1 MTKNKKTYNNFLDKG
16 KDRALFWKL
25 KKKDE
30 QAFIRVYE
38 KYVDDIYRF
47 IYYKVGNSE
56 EARDITSLVFL
67 KTWNYILEEKLEGSK
82 SLKSFV
88 YKVARNCVV
97 DHYRKDR
104 SELKIEL
111 DDHNLHIDI
120 IDENQDT
127 LKETEINI
135 DMEKVKEK
143 LEEIKDEY
151 REMIIL
157 RYINELS
164 FSEIADITGRSKNSA
179 RVLVHRAL
187 KALKELMEDKK

>member
-111 DDHNLHIDI
+111 DDHHLHIDI